1 MELSRRRLLMNTL
14 FGAGLIGL
22 RSLATGIPL
31 SILANPRKA
40 LAGGNPGSSG
50 NTAAQYIIF
59 ASSGS
64 GDPINANVPGMYLNP
79 QIGHPTDPSMA
90 ATSLTLAGKS
100 FTAARPWSQLPQAL
114 LDRTVFFHHGTYTVV
129 HPDEGKV
136 LALEGN
142 VAGNEMFVSL
152 LASQL
157 APQLGTVQTEP
168 IVLGPRNTSEDITF
182 QGRPQ
187 PILSPSA
194 LASLLAPPTGPL
206 GTLTSLRD
214 QDLNRLNALFKSSGN
229 KAQGAFIDQYV
240 QSQAQVRAL
249 SESLLTTLEGIADNS
264 AASQVTAAV
273 TLIRMKAAPV
283 VSINIPFG
291 GDNHVD
297 TGLATETAQTVTGV
311 ATLGQIWSQLVA
323 AGIQDQV
330 SFLSLNV
337 FGRTLAASTS
347 TNGRQHNENHH
358 AAVMFGAGFQGGVI
372 GGVEPV
378 QGDFGAMSINS
389 ATGAGVPNGGGDIA
403 FGNTLQSMGVT
414 FGAGAGIASSFLTQ
428 NIAGGSI
435 VPGALATG

>member
-14 FGAGLIGL
+14 FGAGMIGL
-22 RSLATGIPL
+22 RSLATGIPI
-31 SILANPRKA
+31 SILANPRRA
-40 LAGGNPGSSG
+40 LAG
-50 NTAAQYIIF
+50 
-59 ASSGS
+59 

-90 ATSLTLAGKS
+90 PASLTLAGAPY
-100 FTAARPWSQLPQAL
+100 TAALPWTQLPQAL

-136 LALEGN
+136 MALEGD
-142 VAGNEMFVSL
+142 VSGNEMLPSL

-157 APQLGTVQTEP
+157 APLLGTVQTEP
-168 IVLGPRNTSEDITF
+168 IVLGPRNTSEDITY

-187 PILSPSA
+187 PILAPSA
-194 LASLLAPPTGPL
+194 LASLLAPPAGPI
-206 GTLTSLRD
+206 GTLTALRD
-214 QDLNRLNALFKSSGN
+214 SDLNRLNAYFKSTGN
-229 KAQGAFIDQYV
+229 AAQGAFIDQYV

-249 SESLLTTLEGIADNS
+249 SESLLTALEAIPDDS
-264 AASQVTAAV
+264 PSSQVMAAI

-283 VSINIPFG
+283 ISINIPFG

-297 TGLATETAQTVTGV
+297 TGLVEETAQTVTGV
-311 ATLGQIWSQLVA
+311 ATIGQIWSQLVA
-323 AGIQDQV
+323 AGIQDSV

-358 AAVMFGAGFQGGVI
+358 VAVMFGSGFQGGVI

-378 QGDFGAMSINS
+378 QGDFGAMSIS
-389 ATGAGVPNGGGDIA
+389 SMTGAGVANGGGDISFA
-403 FGNTLQSMGVT
+403 NTLQSMGAT
-414 FGAGAGIASSFLTQ
+414 FGAGAGVAPAFLTQ
-428 NIAGGSI
+428 NIEGSTI
-435 VPGALATG
+435 IQPALAPT